1 MRTYI
6 GNGRLPDILMKERSC
21 AGRSFEAV
29 RLLWY
34 GMEVTPW
41 KRKKRKEDAD
51 MLAFTKKKMEPTL
64 QERKEIAIATLQ
76 VVKNGTQESEMLQVA
91 LDWAIET
98 LKKAE
103 E

>member
-1 MRTYI
+1 MTDKLKPCPI
-6 GNGRLPDILMKERSC
+6 CKKHNKEQI
-21 AGRSFEAV
+21 
-29 RLLWY
+29 
-34 GMEVTPW
+34 
-41 KRKKRKEDAD
+41 
-51 MLAFTKKKMEPTL
+51 L

>member
-1 MRTYI
+1 
-6 GNGRLPDILMKERSC
+6 
-21 AGRSFEAV
+21 
-29 RLLWY
+29 
-34 GMEVTPW
+34 
-41 KRKKRKEDAD
+41 

-103 E
+103 EDSFRRQVEGERNE

>member
-1 MRTYI
+1 M
-6 GNGRLPDILMKERSC
+6 
-21 AGRSFEAV
+21 
-29 RLLWY
+29 
-34 GMEVTPW
+34 

>member
-1 MRTYI
+1 MQTC
-6 GNGRLPDILMKERSC
+6 LHSQ
-21 AGRSFEAV
+21 
-29 RLLWY
+29 
-34 GMEVTPW
+34 
-41 KRKKRKEDAD
+41 
-51 MLAFTKKKMEPTL
+51 KKKMEPTL

>member
-1 MRTYI
+1 
-6 GNGRLPDILMKERSC
+6 
-21 AGRSFEAV
+21 
-29 RLLWY
+29 
-34 GMEVTPW
+34 
-41 KRKKRKEDAD
+41 
-51 MLAFTKKKMEPTL
+51 MLAFTKKKLEPTL

-98 LKKAE
+98 LEKAE